1 METGFKGLFRPLR
14 MVLAAGLM
22 GPSLSVAK
30 DAGLHHWV
38 SDTYNDRILLLMRP

>member
-22 GPSLSVAK
+22 GPLSVAK
-30 DAGLHHWV
+30 AAGLHHWV
-38 SDTYNDRILLLMRP
+38 SDTYNDRILLLKRP